1 MSDRGKKKLE
11 EDQPLPFSEKKKAKL
26 QSCSSSHPKQEQEQ
40 AQDKWIY
47 RQDIMGLFTG
57 RERKKLEDYSQPQ
70 DLVPKE
76 TIVSSLA
83 NQFSNI
89 LHNNVEPSWEAIG
102 RRVQKK
108 EDCKFVELPVKHSKS
123 VTAVAITDDD
133 KKVISASKDGTIRQW
148 DVNQNRTSQYTL
160 PSRNPKSD
168 PKKEAVLA
176 VAVDAKAELFQGDNQ
191 TISSLSFR
199 ENTSDLCSGSSK
211 GKFIIWDTRKLRSK
225 KTFNTCE
232 NLWGL
237 EWLPGHRLM
246 TFGQKTVRLYKLNR
260 EEFIDF
266 KSGPSGCFLSSLDT
280 SSETRYEDFLSG
292 TFQGSIILWNTHR
305 KEYLYTINNAHGQ
318 DSMPTAEKMVHSI
331 TVCRGSDLAASGGNN
346 GVVRLWEIVRDPKRL
361 QDQERVRSLY
371 DVPLVCFLS
380 RIKLFRLMSI
390 WLNSVA
396 WISIVHNA
404 YSYRTYLRLY
414 PH

>member
-76 TIVSSLA
+76 TIVSSLE
-83 NQFSNI
+83 NQLSNI

-123 VTAVAITDDD
+123 VTAVAITNDD

-176 VAVDAKAELFQGDNQ
+176 VAVDAKAVLLAAGGKDSYVYLWDIRTRRHIGELFQGDNQ

-246 TFGQKTVRLYKLNR
+246 TFGQKTVRLYK
-260 EEFIDF
+260 
-266 KSGPSGCFLSSLDT
+266 
-280 SSETRYEDFLSG
+280 
-292 TFQGSIILWNTHR
+292 GSIILWNTHR

-371 DVPLVCFLS
+371 AVPLEPRLTGTPLS
-380 RIKLFRLMSI
+380 AGSNGVFM
-390 WLNSVA
+390 
-396 WISIVHNA
+396 H
-404 YSYRTYLRLY
+404 YLSLSD
-414 PH
+414 

>member
-1 MSDRGKKKLE
+1 
-11 EDQPLPFSEKKKAKL
+11 
-26 QSCSSSHPKQEQEQ
+26 
-40 AQDKWIY
+40 
-47 RQDIMGLFTG
+47 MGLFTG

-102 RRVQKK
+102 RRVQKN

-176 VAVDAKAELFQGDNQ
+176 VAVDAKAVLLAAGGKDSYVYLWDIRTRRHIGELFQGDNQ

-246 TFGQKTVRLYKLNR
+246 TFGQKTVRLYK
-260 EEFIDF
+260 
-266 KSGPSGCFLSSLDT
+266 
-280 SSETRYEDFLSG
+280 
-292 TFQGSIILWNTHR
+292 GSIILWNTHR

-371 DVPLVCFLS
+371 DVPLDGYVNSLAFARSGRFLVAGVGQVRFS
-380 RIKLFRLMSI
+380 SCLITFSAGQPKQDVELIGLFHAILTTI
-390 WLNSVA
+390 GPCLLYV
-396 WISIVHNA
+396 IVS
-404 YSYRTYLRLY
+404 YSASSLF
-414 PH
+414 